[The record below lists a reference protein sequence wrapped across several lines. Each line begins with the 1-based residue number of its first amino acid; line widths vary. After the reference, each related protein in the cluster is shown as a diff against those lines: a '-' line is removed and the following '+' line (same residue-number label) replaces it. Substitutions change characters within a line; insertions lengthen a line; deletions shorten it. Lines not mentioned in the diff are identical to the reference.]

1 MEEPRTYT
9 FKCSVF
15 GLTFPEL
22 CASAASW
29 SLDAVFLFQLIRAW
43 ILFVSGNWSNV
54 VVRSTDI
61 FPSLHVNEAG
71 NGSERSGPGLAFLPQ
86 GPEL

>member
-1 MEEPRTYT
+1 MDP
-9 FKCSVF
+9 
-15 GLTFPEL
+15 LLPN
-22 CASAASW
+22 CALPASW
-29 SLDAVFLFQLIRAW
+29 PLDAMFLFHLIRAQ

-54 VVRSTDI
+54 VVRSTDT

-71 NGSERSGPGLAFLPQ
+71 NGRERSGPGLAFLPQ